1 VVCRVR
7 GGHRRTAANRLSR
20 TNRKSTLTSSAA
32 LGHHRAAL
40 SVPTVVCRAGGHL
53 RSLLDPGLVEQSAAH
68 GRPSNTT
75 ARCGVRLYLEQRLR
89 DLVCVSPRP
98 LVDAH
103 FCFWAWSRRMGGS
116 RRHFPRWASSYSPHD
131 LRAACQGR
139 LKMHPAAPVENAPSF
154 GCGEGS
160 WREAVGRVEGILA
173 GAPLDGGQVVLA
185 AGGVGRASSWWFL
198 RR

>member
-1 VVCRVR
+1 
-7 GGHRRTAANRLSR
+7 
-20 TNRKSTLTSSAA
+20 
-32 LGHHRAAL
+32 
-40 SVPTVVCRAGGHL
+40 
-53 RSLLDPGLVEQSAAH
+53 
-68 GRPSNTT
+68 
-75 ARCGVRLYLEQRLR
+75 
-89 DLVCVSPRP
+89 
-98 LVDAH
+98 
-103 FCFWAWSRRMGGS
+103 MGGS